1 MATVRKNKVGNWE
14 AMIRRKGIPT
24 VTRTFPTKREADA
37 FAADMESRIA
47 KGKSVASPDS
57 YTVGQALEEY
67 AASIAV
73 PVEVD
78 GEITMKVDGRKAAY
92 LNGLL
97 PHFGEFSIG
106 FLRAKHIK
114 KFVDLMKTTP
124 IPRPR
129 HAKKAHPLYAG
140 GQEKFYAVSTV
151 RKFVY
156 ALKSAL
162 DHHARQHGYT
172 YDPHL
177 FSEEKPAAWDNI
189 RERRLED
196 GEQERIIDACRNII
210 TRDESGNVVRKRDRK
225 NGDLYAEL
233 VMFLLETGSR
243 LQEALLAEW
252 NEFDTENRTWTIP
265 KPHVKTKQGREVPL
279 SKIALGILETLSEKT
294 GGKVRPFGHIPK
306 GKAIFVTWK
315 RICKDAQIDD
325 FGFHDLRHECICR
338 WVLRGGSDLQIS
350 KAAGHDIS
358 VMQKYA
364 SLRGRE
370 LLTFVDA

>member
-1 MATVRKNKVGNWE
+1 MATVRKNKAGNWE
-14 AMIRRKGIPT
+14 AMIRRKGVPT

-47 KGKSVASPDS
+47 KGKSVASPDA
-57 YTVGQALEEY
+57 YTVGQAIEEY

-73 PVEVD
+73 PVVID
-78 GEITMKVDGRKAAY
+78 GETSMKVDGRKAAY

-97 PHFGEFSIG
+97 PAFGEFSIG
-106 FLRAKHIK
+106 ILRAKHIK

-124 IPRPR
+124 IPRPA

-140 GQEKFYAVSTV
+140 GKEKFYAESTI

-162 DHHARQHGYT
+162 DYHARQHGYT

-177 FSEEKPAAWDNI
+177 FSDEKPAAWDNI

-196 GEQERIIDACRNII
+196 GEQEKIIDACRNII
-210 TRDESGNVVRKRDRK
+210 TRDECGTEIRRRDRK
-225 NGDLYAEL
+225 HADLYAAL
-233 VMFLLETGSR
+233 VVFLLETGAR

-252 NEFDTENRTWTIP
+252 QEFDIENRTWTIP
-265 KPHVKTKQGREVPL
+265 KAHVKTKQGREVPL
-279 SKIALGILETLSEKT
+279 SKISLSVLNTLSEVT
-294 GGKVRPFGHIPK
+294 GKKAKPFGQIPK

-325 FGFHDLRHECICR
+325 LGFHDLRHECICR

>member
-1 MATVRKNKVGNWE
+1 
-14 AMIRRKGIPT
+14 MIRRKGIPT

-47 KGKSVASPDS
+47 KGKSVASPDA
-57 YTVGQALEEY
+57 YTVGQAIEEY

-73 PVEVD
+73 PIVID
-78 GEITMKVDGRKAAY
+78 GETTMKVDGRKAAY

-97 PHFGEFSIG
+97 PPFGEFSVG

-124 IPRPR
+124 IPRPA

-140 GQEKFYAVSTV
+140 SKEKFYAESTI

-156 ALKSAL
+156 ALKSTL
-162 DHHARQHGYT
+162 DYHARQHGYT

-177 FSEEKPAAWDNI
+177 FSEEKPAAWDNV
-189 RERRLED
+189 RERRLKD
-196 GEQERIIDACRNII
+196 GEQEKVLDACRHII
-210 TRDESGNVVRKRDRK
+210 TRNNGGDIIKKRDRK
-225 NGDLYAEL
+225 HGDLYAAL
-233 VMFLLETGSR
+233 VVFLLETGSR

-252 NEFDTENRTWTIP
+252 QEFDTENRTWTIP
-265 KPHVKTKQGREVPL
+265 KAHVKTKQGREVPL
-279 SKIALGILETLSEKT
+279 SKISLSVLNNLSETT
-294 GGKVRPFGHIPK
+294 GMKARPFGQIPK

-325 FGFHDLRHECICR
+325 LGFHDLRHECICH

-364 SLRGRE
+364 SLRGSE